1 MNKNNL
7 PIELAK
13 ELFSLDEE
21 KGVLFWAKKTSKK
34 VIVGTPAGQH
44 RSDGYISIGV
54 DGRRYLA
61 HRIIFALV
69 NGYYPDEID
78 HADGD
83 QRNNH
88 PSNLR
93 EATRSQNNM
102 NRAVQCN
109 NSSGAKGV
117 YLHRNSGKWHARI
130 KVGGKYISLKYHTTM
145 ESARKAYEEASASLH
160 GEFARGAY

>member
-1 MNKNNL
+1 MKTINL

-13 ELFSLDEE
+13 ELFSFDEE
-21 KGVLFWAKKTSKK
+21 NGVLLWAKKTAKK

-44 RSDGYISIGV
+44 MSDGYISIGF

-78 HADGD
+78 HADGNP
-83 QRNNH
+83 RNNK

-102 NRAVQCN
+102 NRAMQCN

-130 KVGGKYISLKYHTTM
+130 KVDGKYISLKYHSTV
-145 ESARKAYEEASASLH
+145 ESASKAYCEAAAMLH
-160 GEFARGAY
+160 GEFSRGAY